1 MSDGHGRRW
10 RWVAPVPVGRSR
22 PAHGGGRRA
31 SPARGARQTG
41 AASLVVLMM
50 MLGASL
56 LVAAWSQRHVL
67 TELRIAGNQVRR
79 AAAFEAAEA
88 GLAWAQAMLN
98 QPAAIGA
105 DCRSSAASGSESFR
119 TRYLAPPD
127 EAGRHLPRPRAPTGT
142 PRSRQ
147 MLCARGTS
155 GWRCACP
162 GADAASLTAAG
173 DETEPSYLVEFAP
186 ADAPGAIDVVST
198 GCNHLARPCLSGA
211 ADRADASV
219 RLRVTLALLPAVRT
233 PPAAA
238 LTTRGD
244 IDAGAAALGLHN
256 ADAGSGG
263 LAGHAGG
270 RIAGALRVRT
280 VPGGSGAAALLGGD
294 EALAGLDATA
304 FFARHFG
311 IAQAQWALQ
320 PGVQT
325 LSCPGVSCSGALRA
339 LAEAGADGARV
350 AVPGDLQLDGPVQIG
365 SAERPVVLVVDGT
378 LTLSGAVE
386 FHGLV
391 HARQLRWD
399 DAAPGS
405 GALLHGAALVEQDY
419 GGNGAPDLV
428 RSAAVLRRLQQRDG
442 SWVRVPGSWRDF

>member
-1 MSDGHGRRW
+1 MR
-10 RWVAPVPVGRSR
+10 
-22 PAHGGGRRA
+22 
-31 SPARGARQTG
+31 PARGGARLPSRARGAPQAG
-41 AASLVVLMM
+41 AASLVVLLM

-56 LVAAWSQRHVL
+56 LLAAWSQRHVL

-105 DCRSSAASGSESFR
+105 DCRPSAVGGGESFR

-127 EAGRHLPRPRAPTGT
+127 EAGWVRPRPRTPTGA

-147 MLCARGTS
+147 MLCARGAS

-162 GADAASLTAAG
+162 GADAAALTAAG
-173 DETEPSYLVEFAP
+173 DETEPSHLVEFAP
-186 ADAPGAIDVVST
+186 AAAPGAIDVIAT
-198 GCNHLARPCLSGA
+198 GCNHLARPCLPGA
-211 ADRADASV
+211 AQRADASV
-219 RLRVTLALLPAVRT
+219 RLRVSLALLPALRT

-244 IDAGAAALGLHN
+244 IDASAAPLGLHN
-256 ADAGSGG
+256 ADAASGG

-270 RIAGALRVRT
+270 RITGALRVQT
-280 VPGGSGAAALLGGD
+280 APGGSREAALLGGD
-294 EALAGLDATA
+294 EALASLDATA

-311 IAQAQWALQ
+311 IDRTQWALQ

-325 LSCPGVSCSGALRA
+325 LSCPGTSCGTALRA
-339 LAEAGADGARV
+339 VAEGGADGVRV
-350 AVPGDLQLDGPVQIG
+350 AMSGDMRLDGPVQIG

-386 FHGLV
+386 IHGLV

-405 GALLHGAALVEQDY
+405 GALLHGAALVEEDY
-419 GGNGAPDLV
+419 GGHGAPDFV
-428 RSAAVLRRLQQRDG
+428 RSASVLRRLQQHEG